1 MPALQ
6 HVYVTAHG
14 VYTAANWVGEVAQV
28 GVRCVLSRSVTVP
41 GRGSIWTLPTDN
53 GDVEAAFETVAGPNG
68 TLTQQWTARVGQT
81 GSPVNADSAVQI
93 DLAED
98 MRTFLASTSPRV
110 SSHFRWTHVKIAPV
124 LASGKYG
131 AASSIYTFSAP
142 VVGGSASGMLP
153 PEVAIAVSWKAPVLG
168 RRGRGRVYL
177 PAIAVDTLAA
187 DGVINPTP
195 RANLAASGAQLVANL
210 EAFPGIDTLNG
221 TFVIMSAGSQ
231 SAVIPTQCRVGTHAD
246 SQRRRQDD
254 IAETYTVVDL

>member
-14 VYTAANWVGEVAQV
+14 HYTSSNWVGEEAQI

-81 GSPVNADSAVQI
+81 GSPVNADAGVQI

-98 MRTFLASTSPRV
+98 MRTFIAACSARISNY
-110 SSHFRWTHVKIAPV
+110 FRWTHVKIAPV

-131 AASSIYTFSAP
+131 GPSSIYNFTTP
-142 VVGGSASGMLP
+142 VIGGDATGMLP

-177 PAIAVDTLAA
+177 PATAQDAIVQDGIVSPTWRTALA
-187 DGVINPTP
+187 N
-195 RANLAASGAQLVANL
+195 AAKQLVEDL
-210 EAFPGIDTLNG
+210 EDFPGVDALNG
-221 TFVIMSAGSQ
+221 TFVTMSAGSA
-231 SAVIPTQCRVGTHAD
+231 SAVIPTEARVGSHAD
-246 SQRRRQDD
+246 SQRRRQQDVP
-254 IAETYTVVDL
+254 EVYTVVAL